1 MATAYLLQKMRKAQD
16 DLRENIAAQKE
27 ARLKKE
33 NETSSFWKDNK
44 SSDDNRTN
52 DKRNNVKNT
61 IDDGEFNVKN
71 ETKKLRQNCWQK
83 LLAN

>member
-1 MATAYLLQKMRKAQD
+1 MTRMATAYLLQKMRKAQD

-33 NETSSFWKDNK
+33 TQNETSSFCKDDSNK
-44 SSDDNRTN
+44 PNDDNRTN

-61 IDDGEFNVKN
+61 IDDGECNVK
-71 ETKKLRQNCWQK
+71 KKIFRTFV
-83 LLAN
+83 